1 MYTYTNYVIVY
12 FYMLAIY
19 STITIY
25 NVYDF
30 YLNLMYSKYKSYN
43 NEKKQYIIKN
53 TMKSGALYGLSI
65 ISPPLIYSLIINDNY
80 YNYNLII
87 QIGAII
93 YTINDTVALYKVKN
107 LSNSTKYHHIITTL
121 FGIISI
127 FTDFYTNN
135 VAKLLF
141 LYCISACF
149 TYNVNLFMGMRF
161 LLPKK
166 DLIALQK
173 KCLYSYTISCALNW
187 GYHIYYL
194 FTNNYTTSLI
204 IYYLLI
210 SVLIYDDVKLI
221 KWLYIYD
228 LNKYD

>member
-1 MYTYTNYVIVY
+1 MYTYTNYLIVY
-12 FYMLAIY
+12 IYILAII
-19 STITIY
+19 STNSMY
-25 NVYDF
+25 KVYDF
-30 YLNLMYSKYKSYN
+30 YLNIMYSKYKSYN
-43 NEKKQYIIKN
+43 DEKKQYIIKN
-53 TMKSGALYGLSI
+53 TMKSGALYGLSL
-65 ISPPLIYSLIINDNY
+65 ISPPIIYSLIVNDNY

-87 QIGAII
+87 QIGGII
-93 YTINDTVALYKVKN
+93 YTINDTVALYKLKK
-107 LSNSTKYHHIITTL
+107 LSISTKYHHIVSTS

-127 FTDFYTNN
+127 FTDFYSNN
-135 VAKLLF
+135 TSKLLF

-161 LLPKK
+161 LLSKK
-166 DLIALQK
+166 DLITLQQ

-210 SVLIYDDVKLI
+210 CVLIYDDLKLI
-221 KWLYIYD
+221 KWLYVYD

>member
-1 MYTYTNYVIVY
+1 MYK
-12 FYMLAIY
+12 
-19 STITIY
+19 
-25 NVYDF
+25 VYDF
-30 YLNLMYSKYKSYN
+30 YLNIMYSKYKSYD

-65 ISPPLIYSLIINDNY
+65 ISPPIIYSLIVNDNY

-93 YTINDTVALYKVKN
+93 YTINDTVALYKLKN
-107 LSNSTKYHHIITTL
+107 LSNSTKYHHIVSTS

-127 FTDFYTNN
+127 FTDFYSNDTS
-135 VAKLLF
+135 KLLF
-141 LYCISACF
+141 IYCISACL

-161 LLPKK
+161 LLSKK
-166 DLIALQK
+166 DLITLQQ

-194 FTNNYTTSLI
+194 FTNNHTIPLV

-210 SVLIYDDVKLI
+210 CVLIYDDLKLI
-221 KWLYIYD
+221 KWLYVYD